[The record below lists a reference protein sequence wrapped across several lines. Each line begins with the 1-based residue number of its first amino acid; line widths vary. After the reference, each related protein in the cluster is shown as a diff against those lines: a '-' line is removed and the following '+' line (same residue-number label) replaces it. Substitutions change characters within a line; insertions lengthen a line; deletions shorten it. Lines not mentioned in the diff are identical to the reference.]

1 MASIPDHTLP
11 FNALD
16 DYSFNLAIYELQH
29 GPVRYDPDRLSSLNY
44 DPLFSSHNLSLT
56 RSDDIDP
63 DVNFCSDDVHC
74 DYYIEDKFNEM
85 LRNDNLCDEDFSL
98 LHLNIRSL
106 QRNLNSLSILL
117 TCLNIKFSLIG
128 VSETWLNDYSHSV
141 DIDGFNFIHKHRPN
155 RTGGGVGLYISD
167 NLDFKIRAD
176 LSFDDIDVA
185 ESLFIEISR
194 PHGKNIIG
202 GVIYRPPN
210 QRVGD
215 FVSKHNDLLAKI
227 SRENKI
233 CFIMGDFN
241 LNLINFQHHQNTG
254 EFLDGLHSYMFFP
267 MITRPTRITSHTA
280 TLLDNIFANKFF
292 DHSRSGLLI
301 IDVSD
306 HLPVFSIH
314 SNNDS
319 SNSHAHDPV
328 VIRGNNK
335 ENLGS
340 FLEKL
345 KEINWSSLGGYRD
358 PKNAYNSFIK
368 KHCVLPCKK
377 IN

>member
-1 MASIPDHTLP
+1 
-11 FNALD
+11 
-16 DYSFNLAIYELQH
+16 
-29 GPVRYDPDRLSSLNY
+29 
-44 DPLFSSHNLSLT
+44 
-56 RSDDIDP
+56 
-63 DVNFCSDDVHC
+63 
-74 DYYIEDKFNEM
+74 M

-254 EFLDGLHSYMFFP
+254 EFLDGLHSHMFFP
-267 MITRPTRITSHTA
+267 MIT
-280 TLLDNIFANKFF
+280 
-292 DHSRSGLLI
+292 
-301 IDVSD
+301 
-306 HLPVFSIH
+306 LPS
-314 SNNDS
+314 
-319 SNSHAHDPV
+319 
-328 VIRGNNK
+328 
-335 ENLGS
+335 E
-340 FLEKL
+340 
-345 KEINWSSLGGYRD
+345 
-358 PKNAYNSFIK
+358 
-368 KHCVLPCKK
+368 
-377 IN
+377 